1 MTEQDIKRLM
11 EKYLNGTLTKREE
24 SLLEKFD
31 SNLLTKNENHV
42 FHSKTQKE
50 YIKRKLSKGIHQ
62 KPKSPMPKWMATA
75 ASLALLLALGYFA
88 YSKFHKK
95 PTPLAIAEVVKTTEW
110 GKKMNITLP
119 DGTEVRLN
127 SGSTITFPDRFE
139 ENIREVELSGEAF
152 FDVTHNPDKPFIIK
166 SGEVSTEVL
175 GTSFNVNT
183 YPENQQ
189 IAVTVA
195 TGKVKVASKDAEVLL
210 GPNEQG
216 VFDRSTK
223 TISKEQIDIAT
234 FLQWKNGVLH
244 FEDVTL
250 SKVMESLERW
260 YGVTFVFENENFGDC
275 HLTASYDNEILSAVL
290 ESIMYTKKGLDYEYV
305 ADKTIM
311 IKGKCTD

>member
-11 EKYLNGTLTKREE
+11 KKYLDGTLTKREE

-31 SNLLTKNENHV
+31 SNLLKRNKKQAVQSDVQRRH
-42 FHSKTQKE
+42 
-50 YIKRKLSKGIHQ
+50 IKRKLAKQIQQ
-62 KPKSPMPKWMATA
+62 KPKSPAQKWLGMAAT
-75 ASLALLLALGYFA
+75 LALLLSVGYFT
-88 YSKFHKK
+88 YNQFHQE
-95 PTPLAIAEVVKTTEW
+95 PAPQPIVEMVKTTEW

-127 SGSTITFPDRFE
+127 SGSTLKFPDRFE
-139 ENIREVELSGEAF
+139 GNTRQVELIGEAF
-152 FDVTHNPDKPFIIK
+152 FNVTKNPNKPFIIT
-166 SGEVSTEVL
+166 SGEVSTTVL

-216 VFDRSTK
+216 VFDKGTK
-223 TISKEQIDIAT
+223 RISKEQTHVEA
-234 FLQWKNGVLH
+234 FLHWKNGVLH

-250 SKVMESLERW
+250 NKVMESLERW
-260 YGVTFVFENENFGDC
+260 YGVSFVFENPNFGGC
-275 HLTASYDNEILSAVL
+275 HLTASYDNEMLSAVL
-290 ESIMYTKKGLDYEYV
+290 ESIIFTKKGLAYEYV
-305 ADKTIM
+305 GNKKIL